1 MAHVSHDHPTRRA
14 FLLIGSMLVSLYAGY
29 FGAGQGVMLLAVF
42 GLALN
47 VSLAHLHGLRS
58 AVSILNN
65 AIAASIF
72 VLFGHHVVWAA
83 AGLLAISTLV
93 GGYLGATAARTLP
106 APVLRAIVVAVG
118 ATTWIVLLVR
128 G

>member
-1 MAHVSHDHPTRRA
+1 
-14 FLLIGSMLVSLYAGY
+14 
-29 FGAGQGVMLLAVF
+29 MLLAVF

-118 ATTWIVLLVR
+118 ATTWIVLLAR